1 MKEEAEIRKTN
12 AEKIKQEDLDKKQKV
27 KDKKMEIRKI
37 IDGDI
42 ENKRNF
48 KRNTAMHVKKSDFDD
63 NNLFTNVYSTK
74 EHRAF
79 EMDKKKEHVIALMK
93 NHFQS
98 QDKLGQFNAALEGK
112 NTDARQRAEEA
123 QERKKIELK
132 RKEMEA
138 KLFQDQ

>member
-1 MKEEAEIRKTN
+1 MLALKGRGHGMAEDLRTKSLQNYDNRQARMKEEAEARRVN
-12 AEKIKQEDLDKKQKV
+12 AEKIKQEDLDNKQRV
-27 KDKKMEIRKI
+27 KDKKAEIRKI

-79 EMDKKKEHVIALMK
+79 EMDKKKEHVIGLMK
-93 NHFQS
+93 NHF
-98 QDKLGQFNAALEGK
+98 
-112 NTDARQRAEEA
+112 
-123 QERKKIELK
+123 
-132 RKEMEA
+132 
-138 KLFQDQ
+138 